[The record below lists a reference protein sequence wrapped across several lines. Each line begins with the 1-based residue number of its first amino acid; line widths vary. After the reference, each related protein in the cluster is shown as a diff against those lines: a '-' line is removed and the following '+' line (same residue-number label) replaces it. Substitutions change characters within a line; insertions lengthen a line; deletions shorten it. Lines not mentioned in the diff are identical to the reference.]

1 VNANFGF
8 ILYLSTFLS
17 RANPDNLS
25 KKPQF
30 DVMVHDL
37 FCSFF
42 IRKKINPACI
52 YVMFCIQSSGCFL
65 DRGADNLFFVFMN
78 NTNNSR

>member
-17 RANPDNLS
+17 RAKPDNLS

-52 YVMFCIQSSGCFL
+52 YVMFLYSKFWVFFGIEGQTTSFL
-65 DRGADNLFFVFMN
+65 FL
-78 NTNNSR
+78 

>member
-8 ILYLSTFLS
+8 ILYLSTFLG

-42 IRKKINPACI
+42 IRKKNKSCL
-52 YVMFCIQSSGCFL
+52 YLCNV
-65 DRGADNLFFVFMN
+65 FVFKVPGVFWIEGQ
-78 NTNNSR
+78 TTSFLFL